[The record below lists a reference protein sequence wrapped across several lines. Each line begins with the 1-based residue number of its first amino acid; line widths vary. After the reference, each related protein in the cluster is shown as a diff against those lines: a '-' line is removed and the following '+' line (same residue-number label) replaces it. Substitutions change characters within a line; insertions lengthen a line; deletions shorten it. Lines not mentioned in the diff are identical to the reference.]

1 MRYTGPA
8 CKLCRREGIK
18 LFLKG
23 ERCLKAKCA
32 IDRERPVPGAKSQR
46 RRSKLSD
53 YGEQLRAKQKIRRFY
68 GISERQFIK
77 SFKEASRKS
86 GITSFELISLME
98 MRLDNTVYRLG
109 FAPSRAAARQAVTH
123 GHIRV
128 NGRRVNIPSYTL
140 KKGDYVELK
149 KSDKSL
155 ALVQK
160 NIEQSSGSNTIPE
173 WLTFDKDA
181 FKGEVI
187 RLPEKGEIQVPAD
200 PQLIVEL
207 YSK

>member
-8 CKLCRREGIK
+8 CKLCRREGMK

-23 ERCLKAKCA
+23 QRCNTAKCA
-32 IDRERPVPGAKSQR
+32 IDRERPAPGASQHR
-46 RRSKLSD
+46 RGKLSD

-68 GISERQFIK
+68 GVSERQFVK
-77 SFKEASRKS
+77 SFKEASKKS

-98 MRLDNTVYRLG
+98 LRLDNVVYRLG
-109 FAPSRAAARQAVTH
+109 LASSRSAARQIVTH

-128 NGRRVNIPSYTL
+128 NGRRVNIPSFTL
-140 KKGDYVELK
+140 KRGDVVELK

-155 ALVQK
+155 AMVQK
-160 NIEQSSGSNTIPE
+160 NIEATSGSNTIPE
-173 WLTFDKDA
+173 WLTFDKEA
-181 FKGEVI
+181 LKAEVI
-187 RLPEKGEIQVPAD
+187 RLPENGEIQVPAD